1 MHTFEELGLATHRV
15 EALKL
20 QHIQAPADIQLK
32 AYPTLSSGQDA
43 WLSAPTGSGKTLAYL
58 LPLLEQI
65 DASTTDLQLAILAP
79 TQELAVQLHAVI
91 QSLEQGGS
99 PAVRSQL
106 LIGNAST
113 KRQIEKL
120 KKKPHVVVGTCGRMR
135 SLAEERKL
143 KLHLCKCVIID
154 EADGM
159 LIDDTVEEI
168 EALLQKTPR
177 DRQLVFTSAT
187 DKGDA
192 YLIAQD
198 LCSKLTW
205 IEGTTRETVSTI
217 EHRYL
222 EASYHHKAKSLQRL
236 LETLEPERAM
246 VFLHRNAS
254 AEELGEQLSAKGV
267 EVLVLHG
274 ALSKFDREKAL
285 NRFRRGKMKVLIASD
300 VAARGLDIKK
310 VSHIINIDL
319 PSDSGDYQ
327 HRAGRTGRMGAPGTT
342 ISIVTEDELKL
353 VQRYERDL
361 DIEIEPLR
369 LHP

>member
-1 MHTFEELGLATHRV
+1 MGTFDELEIAAHRV
-15 EALKL
+15 DALTQ
-20 QHIQAPADIQLK
+20 QHIHEPADIQLK
-32 AYPTLSSGQDA
+32 AYPILNSGQNA

-58 LPLLEQI
+58 LPLLQQV
-65 DASTTDLQLAILAP
+65 DASTNELQLAILSP
-79 TQELAVQLHAVI
+79 TQELAVQLHEVI
-91 QSLEQGGS
+91 RLLEQSGD

-113 KRQIEKL
+113 KRQKEKL

-135 SLAEERKL
+135 SLADERKL
-143 KLHLCKCVIID
+143 KLHQCQCLIID
-154 EADGM
+154 DADNM
-159 LIDDTVEEI
+159 HIDETIEDV
-168 EALLQKTPR
+168 EALIQKTPR

-198 LCSKLTW
+198 LCTKLTW

-217 EHRYL
+217 EHRYI
-222 EASYHHKAKSLQRL
+222 EASYHHKAKALQQL
-236 LETLEPERAM
+236 LETLEPERAI

-254 AEELGEQLSAKGV
+254 AEELGEQLTAKGV
-267 EVLVLHG
+267 DVLVLHG

-285 NRFRRGKMKVLIASD
+285 NRFRRGKVKVLIASD

-327 HRAGRTGRMGAPGTT
+327 HRAGRTGRMGAPGVA
-342 ISIVTEDELKL
+342 ISVVTEDELKL
-353 VQRYERDL
+353 IRRYERDL
-361 DIEIEPLR
+361 ELAIEPLQLR
-369 LHP
+369 